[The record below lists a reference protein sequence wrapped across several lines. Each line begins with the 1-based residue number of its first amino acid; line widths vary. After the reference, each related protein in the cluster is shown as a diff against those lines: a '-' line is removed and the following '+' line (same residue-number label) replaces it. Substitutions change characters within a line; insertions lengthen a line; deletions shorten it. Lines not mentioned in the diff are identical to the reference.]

1 MTQNFPS
8 DYSDDGLFYVIRRYY
23 YNKQN
28 ILWMLYHLSDYGQ
41 IEYNQGPMKHEQEFN
56 KHMAEAFFCKI
67 YEDIHGY
74 TYLIFQYKK
83 FHKVFI

>member
-1 MTQNFPS
+1 MPRAYPNE
-8 DYSDDGLFYVIRRYY
+8 YNDDELLYVIRQYY

-28 ILWMLYHLSDYGQ
+28 ILWMFYHLADYAQ
-41 IEYNQGPMKHEQEFN
+41 IEYNQGPMKDELEFN
-56 KHMAEAFFCKI
+56 KYMAEVFFCKI
-67 YEDIHGY
+67 YEDIPGY